1 MGQFAHVSQGFHSPQ
16 VVVQVVQQTAEV
28 ALVVAVL
35 QLFWMLKELVKQLE
49 VSDVVHIL
57 ELRGGWESKVGEKRG
72 EGREGE
78 RVMGEQKMRGR
89 GQRAGVE

>member
-16 VVVQVVQQTAEV
+16 VVVQVVQKTAEV
-28 ALVVAVL
+28 PLVVAVL

-57 ELRGGWESKVGEKRG
+57 ELRGRVGEQGGREERRG
-72 EGREGE
+72 KGGREGE
-78 RVMGEQKMRGR
+78 WVNKR
-89 GQRAGVE
+89 